1 MNKEREDLEAVKRN
15 LERQIREV
23 EDEMDIQRNELTIGF
38 EEAMRKREH
47 EYRIQADE
55 MSTKVLAHE
64 LKVIIDTLTFIVLLT
79 VRDKC
84 FKP

>member
-1 MNKEREDLEAVKRN
+1 
-15 LERQIREV
+15 
-23 EDEMDIQRNELTIGF
+23 MDIQRNELTIGF

-64 LKVIIDTLTFIVLLT
+64 LKVIIDILTSSPLAWMNVL
-79 VRDKC
+79 
-84 FKP
+84 KPELSFFS